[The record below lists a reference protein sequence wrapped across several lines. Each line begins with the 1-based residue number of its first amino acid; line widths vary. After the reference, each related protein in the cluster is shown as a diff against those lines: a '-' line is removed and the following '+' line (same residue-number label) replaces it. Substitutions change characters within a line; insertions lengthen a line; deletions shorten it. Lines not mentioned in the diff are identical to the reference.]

1 MVSTKVRSLMKKHDK
16 LAKSREEVALRV
28 KRFNAM
34 IRVVK
39 ENVRKQL
46 LKEVRAEMAATK
58 KMKVKKE
65 KRKCRD
71 GRGRGERWPNRCW
84 QCCHRHYGG
93 KGGVTHQ
100 HHLCT
105 ATKRWLVRQ

>member
-1 MVSTKVRSLMKKHDK
+1 MKKHDQ
-16 LAKSREEVALRV
+16 LAKSLEEVALRV

-46 LKEVRAEMAATK
+46 LKEARADMVATK
-58 KMKVKKE
+58 KMEKKEE
-65 KRKCRD
+65 KRKCIG
-71 GRGRGERWPNRCW
+71 GRGRSERWPNRCR

-93 KGGVTHQ
+93 KGGVMHQ
-100 HHLCT
+100 HHLCK
-105 ATKRWLVRQ
+105 ATKRWLDRQ